1 MSNVSLSKREI
12 INGNFVLVLD
22 GYYYKA
28 WEKYEMVD
36 FHKHNRIE
44 FMYVD
49 EGECDILIIDDNKNS
64 ETTKLSLVKNEGI
77 IIDSDV
83 WHKLEIKNKARI
95 INMEFLLQPSIYSIN
110 TLKEAAYISSEL
122 NLFLSRFKNYVT
134 FFDRNSIR
142 QLSNIILEDAK
153 HSVEFSD
160 YSNVINMYVNMLLV
174 EISRSFNKAAMTV
187 WCEVYVKK
195 ALKYINAHIK
205 ERIRSK
211 DIADYAEV
219 NYAYLE
225 HLFKNRTGETLGE
238 YIMKRKVELAESLL
252 SNTSLGI
259 ASIAEQLGFGSR
271 QQFNN
276 AFKKIKGVSPQKYRV
291 EQFDKGGEIW
301 YGFSGGYSFEIMKQV
316 KEEVNKN
323 DEEEGKNK

>member
-1 MSNVSLSKREI
+1 MGNVTLSMREAV
-12 INGNFVLVLD
+12 NGNYRMQLD

-28 WEKYEMVD
+28 WENYEMVD
-36 FHKHNRIE
+36 FHKHMRVE

-49 EGECDILIIDDNKNS
+49 DGECQIFVIKNAGKQDDA
-64 ETTKLSLVKNEGI
+64 TRLTLSKNEGI
-77 IIDSDV
+77 LIDSDV
-83 WHKLEIKNKARI
+83 WHKLVIKDKCRI
-95 INMEFLLQPSIYSIN
+95 INMEFLLLPNAYSIN

-122 NLFLSRFKNYVT
+122 NVFMSKFREYTT
-134 FFDRNSIR
+134 FFDRNNVG
-142 QLSNIILEDAK
+142 QLARLILEDAK
-153 HSVEFSD
+153 RSKEFSD
-160 YSNVINMYVNMLLV
+160 YENVMNTYINLLMT
-174 EISRSFNKAAMTV
+174 EIARSHNKAALSQSY
-187 WCEVYVKK
+187 EIYVKK

-238 YIMKRKVELAESLL
+238 YIMKQKVELAESMV
-252 SNTSLGI
+252 SNTSLPI
-259 ASIAEQLGFGSR
+259 SVIAEQLGFGSR

-276 AFKKIKGVSPQKYRV
+276 AFKKIKGVSPQKYRY

-301 YGFSGGYSFEIMKQV
+301 YGFSGGYAFEIMKSN
-316 KEEVNKN
+316 KKGEAENEEN
-323 DEEEGKNK
+323 D